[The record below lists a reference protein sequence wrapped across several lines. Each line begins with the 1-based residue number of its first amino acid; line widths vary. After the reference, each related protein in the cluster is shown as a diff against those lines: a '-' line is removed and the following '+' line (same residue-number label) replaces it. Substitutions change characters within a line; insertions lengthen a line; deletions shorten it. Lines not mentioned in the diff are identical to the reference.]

1 MFNISQ
7 NEENIESVIIKLKDK
22 DSNDLISLIGYI
34 GGNIKS
40 NDHKQIIS
48 NLDLILDDIETVE
61 YEIERFQIK

>member
-7 NEENIESVIIKLKDK
+7 NEENIEIVIIKLKDK

-34 GGNIKS
+34 GGTIKS
-40 NDHKQIIS
+40 NEYKQIIS

-61 YEIERFQIK
+61 YEIERF